1 MTPDYFQSLARYNRW
16 ANARL
21 YDAVAALPTEEHAK
35 PRPGAY
41 FGSLLGTLNH
51 ILIGDRLWLQRF
63 EGEGP
68 VPKSLDEW
76 AFETL
81 DSLREAR
88 EAEDA
93 RLLAFTE
100 GLTEEVLAGS
110 LSYRT
115 MVSPDDVTTPF
126 ALTLGHV
133 FNHQTHH
140 RGQAHALVKE
150 AGAEPPPLDLVFYLR
165 ENPENAR

>member
-1 MTPDYFQSLARYNRW
+1 MTPGYFQGLARYNRW

-21 YDAVAALPTEEHAK
+21 YDAVAALPPEEHDRQ
-35 PRPGAY
+35 RPGAY

-51 ILIGDRLWLQRF
+51 ILIGDRVWLHRF
-63 EGEGP
+63 EGDGP
-68 VPKSLDEW
+68 QHQALDEQLF
-76 AFETL
+76 ARL
-81 DSLREAR
+81 DALRPAR

-93 RLLAFTE
+93 RLLAFADR
-100 GLTEEVLAGS
+100 LTDEMLAGT

-115 MVSPDDVTTPF
+115 MLSPAEVTTPY

-140 RGQAHALVKE
+140 RGQAHALLKE
-150 AGAEPPPLDLVFYLR
+150 AGTEPPPLDLIYFLR
-165 ENPENAR
+165 DNPDIPR